1 MFNNVF
7 AIKEV
12 IDSESFDDNHR
23 VLKEVVELLQT
34 SKFEYAISTIAIH
47 VIGSLIFTLLGIF
60 TYQLC
65 SNH

>member
-23 VLKEVVELLQT
+23 VLKEVVELLH
-34 SKFEYAISTIAIH
+34 SFIKF
-47 VIGSLIFTLLGIF
+47 VILED
-60 TYQLC
+60 
-65 SNH
+65 NHI